1 MTAPASALDSFFLS
15 LTSAPPFFDVV
26 VFEVVVEVVVVGVEV
41 VEVVEVVETDA
52 EVVLPSWPAW
62 SAALALLSAAAAAA
76 AAAAPLGG
84 GAGMLMS
91 INGRGGGLGAGC
103 WAAMPG
109 APCWALDTVSQLPS
123 GCRTTY
129 GWP

>member
-26 VFEVVVEVVVVGVEV
+26 VFEVVVVVEVVVVGVEV
-41 VEVVEVVETDA
+41 VEVVEAEA

-62 SAALALLSAAAAAA
+62 PAALALLSAAAAAA
-76 AAAAPLGG
+76 AAATPLGG
-84 GAGMLMS
+84 GAGTLMS

-103 WAAMPG
+103 WAGMPG